1 MIAKEEINRE
11 WLETTVLQNKGMDKI
26 LLEKVIRTLFL
37 LEALSQS
44 GIKFVFKGGTAVMLL
59 LNKPQRFSID
69 IDIIVPDKSD
79 LEGAFDH
86 IIKTGLFS
94 RYELQVRHAQSD
106 IQKSHYKFYYS
117 PLFKTLQTEESIL
130 LDILHEKIQYNTI
143 KKIEAA
149 LPFMPHKGENIY
161 VSVPDINNLLADKLT
176 AFAPSTTGIPYIKNN
191 NSMSLE
197 IIKQLYDIGSLF
209 SLADNIPQ
217 ISLVF
222 AAFVQTELRYRN
234 MNSSIDK
241 VLDDIYLTSLC
252 LSSRGKLG
260 KGDFNA
266 LQTGIKRASS
276 YIFSEKYQIEKAI
289 VHASRIAY
297 LATLIKNKEDKIAR
311 YQNAAEVIEL
321 NIRHP
326 ELKTLNKLKK
336 TNPEAFFYWFNTSE
350 IIGEGRA

>member
-1 MIAKEEINRE
+1 MISRELINRE
-11 WLETTVLQNKGMDKI
+11 WLETTALQNKGMDKI
-26 LLEKVIRTLFL
+26 LLEKVSRALFL

-44 GIKFVFKGGTAVMLL
+44 KIKFVFKGGTAVMLL
-59 LNKPQRFSID
+59 LGEPRRFSID

-79 LEGAFDH
+79 LEGTFDH
-86 IIKTGLFS
+86 IIETGLFS
-94 RYELQVRHAQSD
+94 KYELQVRNPQSY

-117 PLFKTLQTEESIL
+117 PLYRTMQDEESIL
-130 LDILHEKIQYNTI
+130 LDIFHEQVQYKIIQ
-143 KKIEAA
+143 KIEVA

-176 AFAPSTTGIPYIKNN
+176 AFAPNTTGIPYIKSN

-209 SLADNIPQ
+209 SLADNILE

-222 AAFVQTELRYRN
+222 AAFAQSELRYRN
-234 MNSSIDK
+234 MDSSIDN

-252 LSSRGKLG
+252 LSTRGKLG

-276 YIFSEKYQIEKAI
+276 FIFLERYQIEKAI
-289 VHASRIAY
+289 VHASKTAY
-297 LATLIKNKEDKIAR
+297 LATLIKYKESKIAR
-311 YQNAAEVIEL
+311 YQNAAEVIDL
-321 NIRHP
+321 NINHP
-326 ELKTLNKLKK
+326 EITFLNKLKK
-336 TNPEAFFYWFNTSE
+336 TNPEAFFYWFNTAE
-350 IIGEGRA
+350 IIGKSGA